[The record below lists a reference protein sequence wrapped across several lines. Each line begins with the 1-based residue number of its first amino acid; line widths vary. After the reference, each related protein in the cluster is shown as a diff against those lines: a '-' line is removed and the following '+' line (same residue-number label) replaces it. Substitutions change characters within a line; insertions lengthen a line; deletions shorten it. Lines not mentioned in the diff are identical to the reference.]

1 VADETIWGAELSPDG
16 WFAPETQADG
26 WFDGDLLDVDAG
38 GVIVPPVSPVRRVGG
53 ADVQRKTRIKEWFL
67 ERQLKEF
74 EEALAEIGEAE
85 DAPEAV
91 EAALE
96 AFEPI
101 AARVDDRQS
110 LAAVRA
116 ISEALRTVAD
126 SRQARNAAVA
136 EVETQLAK
144 IAAIQRRKR
153 RDEAAILLLM

>member
-1 VADETIWGAELSPDG
+1 MITLWLAAGVLAGAQGP
-16 WFAPETQADG
+16 
-26 WFDGDLLDVDAG
+26 
-38 GVIVPPVSPVRRVGG
+38 VIEPPPPPRRDGG

-74 EEALAEIGEAE
+74 EETLAEIGEAE
-85 DAPEAV
+85 DATEAV

-101 AARVDDRQS
+101 AARVDDGRA
-110 LAAVRA
+110 LEAVRA

>member
-1 VADETIWGAELSPDG
+1 MITLWLAAGVLAGAQG
-16 WFAPETQADG
+16 T
-26 WFDGDLLDVDAG
+26 
-38 GVIVPPVSPVRRVGG
+38 VIEPPPVRRDGG

-74 EEALAEIGEAE
+74 EETLAEIGEAE
-85 DAPEAV
+85 PEDATEAV

-101 AARVDDRQS
+101 AARVDDGRA
-110 LAAVRA
+110 LEAVRA

>member
-1 VADETIWGAELSPDG
+1 MITLWLAAGVLAGAQGTVEPP
-16 WFAPETQADG
+16 APQ
-26 WFDGDLLDVDAG
+26 
-38 GVIVPPVSPVRRVGG
+38 RRVGG
-53 ADVQRKTRIKEWFL
+53 AEIQRKTRIKEWFL
-67 ERQLKEF
+67 ERQLREF
-74 EEALAEIGEAE
+74 EETLAEISEAEPE

-101 AARVDDRQS
+101 AARVDDGKS

-136 EVETQLAK
+136 EVEAQLAK